1 MSPAEPAAA
10 EASGEPSAAPDPATG
25 TASDTAPGA
34 ATATAT
40 DTDTDTDTAQWYRH
54 FGTVDAPGSSPC
66 YAAWS
71 VGIAGDA
78 EVIRRID
85 QWPHNKRQPLLI
97 LAAARFL
104 GAQISPYRDFRRF
117 LDHHWDAVSEIVLS
131 RSTQTNEAGRCATLL
146 PSLAQISAAEGR
158 PLALIEVGAS
168 AGLALFPDRYGYE
181 FVDTGAGAPDES
193 AADPAA
199 EARTTRL
206 VPDGAQPGTFPVLRC
221 LTSGPVPL
229 PAEIPRVAWRAGI
242 DLNPLDVRDPAD
254 VAWLEALVWPEQEF
268 RLERLRQAIA
278 IARERPPLLVAGDLN
293 EQLVELAGRAPADAA
308 LVVFHSAVM
317 AYLDAGGR
325 SRFRRTMADLA
336 AERGCHW
343 LSNEGHMVVV
353 QADGSSVVPEMDDAR
368 LRGRF
373 LLLQDGQ
380 PAAITGPHGQSLEW
394 L

>member
-1 MSPAEPAAA
+1 MSPTGPAAA
-10 EASGEPSAAPDPATG
+10 SGDS
-25 TASDTAPGA
+25 ASDWA
-34 ATATAT
+34 ADAAGT
-40 DTDTDTDTAQWYRH
+40 DSGTAQWYRH
-54 FGTVDAPGSSPC
+54 FGTVDVPASSPC
-66 YAAWS
+66 YAAWA

-78 EVIRRID
+78 ELVRRID

-104 GAQISPYRDFRRF
+104 GAQVSPYRDFRNF
-117 LDHHWDAVSEIVLS
+117 LVNRWAEVSAVVLS

-146 PSLAQISAAEGR
+146 PSLAQISAVEDR

-181 FVDTGAGAPDES
+181 FVRGRAGGDPAGVGVADPGAGQAHAP
-193 AADPAA
+193 

-206 VPDGAQPGTFPVLRC
+206 VPAGATPGTFPVLSC
-221 LTSGPVPL
+221 VISGPVPV

-242 DLNPLDVRDPAD
+242 DLNPLDVRNPDD

-268 RLERLRQAIA
+268 RLERLRHAIA
-278 IARERPPLLVAGDLN
+278 IAQERPPLLVAGDLN
-293 EQLVELAGRAPADAA
+293 EQLVELVGQAPADAA

-325 SRFRRTMADLA
+325 ARFRHTMADLA

-343 LSNEGHMVVV
+343 LSNEGHTVMA
-353 QADGSSVVPEMDDAR
+353 QADGSTVVPEMDDAR

-373 LLLQDGQ
+373 LLVQDGQ

>member
-10 EASGEPSAAPDPATG
+10 SGES
-25 TASDTAPGA
+25 
-34 ATATAT
+34 AT
-40 DTDTDTDTAQWYRH
+40 DSGTAQWYRH
-54 FGTVDAPGSSPC
+54 FGTLDAPGSSPC
-66 YAAWS
+66 YAEWS

-78 EVIRRID
+78 ELIRRID
-85 QWPHNKRQPLLI
+85 LWPHHKRQPLLI

-104 GAQISPYRDFRRF
+104 GAQISPYRDFRNF
-117 LDHHWDAVSEIVLS
+117 LDKHWAEVSDIVLS
-131 RSTQTNEAGRCATLL
+131 RATQTNEAGRCATLL
-146 PSLAQISAAEGR
+146 PSLTQISATEGR

-181 FVDTGAGAPDES
+181 YVPGADTGTEAGTEGRGARGGPGAGNTGTAQ
-193 AADPAA
+193 AAD
-199 EARTTRL
+199 ARTTRL
-206 VPDGAQPGTFPVLRC
+206 VPAGARPGTYPVLRC
-221 LTSGPVPL
+221 VTSGPVPL
-229 PAEIPRVAWRAGI
+229 PAALPQVVWRAGI
-242 DLNPLDVRDPAD
+242 DLNPLDVRNPDD

-278 IARERPPLLVAGDLN
+278 IARERPPLLVSGDLN
-293 EQLVELAGRAPADAA
+293 EQLVGLAARAPEDAA

-325 SRFRRTMADLA
+325 ARFRRTMADLA

-343 LSNEGHMVVV
+343 LSNEGHTVLA
-353 QADGSSVVPEMDDAR
+353 QADGSAVVPEMDDAR

-380 PAAITGPHGQSLEW
+380 PTAIAGPHGQSLEW

>member
-1 MSPAEPAAA
+1 MSPAEPGGV
-10 EASGEPSAAPDPATG
+10 SGEP
-25 TASDTAPGA
+25 
-34 ATATAT
+34 AT
-40 DTDTDTDTAQWYRH
+40 DSATAQWYRH
-54 FGTVDAPGSSPC
+54 FGTIDAPGSSPC
-66 YAAWS
+66 YAEWT

-78 EVIRRID
+78 ELIGRID
-85 QWPHNKRQPLLI
+85 QWPHHKRQPLLI

-104 GAQISPYRDFRRF
+104 GAQISPYRDFRNF
-117 LDHHWDAVSEIVLS
+117 LDQHWAAVSEIVLS

-168 AGLALFPDRYGYE
+168 AGLALFPDHYGYE
-181 FVDTGAGAPDES
+181 YVPE
-193 AADPAA
+193 A
-199 EARTTRL
+199 EDARTTL
-206 VPDGAQPGTFPVLRC
+206 VPAGARPGTYPVLRC
-221 LTSGPVPL
+221 VTSGPVPL
-229 PAEIPRVAWRAGI
+229 PAALPQVLWRAGI
-242 DLNPLDVRDPAD
+242 DLNPLDVRNPDD
-254 VAWLEALVWPEQEF
+254 VAWLEALVWPEQGF

-278 IARERPPLLVAGDLN
+278 IAREHPPLLVAGDLN
-293 EQLVELAGRAPADAA
+293 EQLAGLAARAPEDAA

-325 SRFRRTMADLA
+325 ARFRRTMADLA

-343 LSNEGHMVVV
+343 LSNEGHTVLA
-353 QADGSSVVPEMDDAR
+353 QADGSTVVPEMDDTR

-380 PAAITGPHGQSLEW
+380 PAAIAGPHGQSLEW